1 MLDAIRAYLGE
12 HPLID
17 ELGPTGR
24 QKARR
29 AYQRRFAI
37 SLFWTVAAVQFSA
50 LAADRLTRRVDA
62 GSEPERNPHR
72 IIDLEKFVPPSIA
85 QEPAPDFS
93 RFAPKLER
101 LTAPPEGDAVPV
113 PAVEAESMTIR
124 TQAQNTW
131 HDAVVDTGLGSLTGA
146 GGDPLGSDNGGALRV
161 IDAPDGDRPDPGA
174 FRAVEVEPR
183 LVEGRPPVYPELA
196 REARIEG
203 TTVVRALVGRDGKV
217 KEVLVARAAHDLL
230 DHAALAATRDYV
242 FTPAIQSGRP
252 VAVWVSIPFR
262 FTLR

>member
-24 QKARR
+24 QRARR
-29 AYQRRFAI
+29 AYQRRFAA

-50 LAADRLTRRVDA
+50 LAADRLTQRPADAAGGGGTPPRVFRFE
-62 GSEPERNPHR
+62 EPP
-72 IIDLEKFVPPSIA
+72 VPPPIVPDLPRP
-85 QEPAPDFS
+85 PA
-93 RFAPKLER
+93 FAPKIEFP
-101 LTAPPEGDAVPV
+101 TAPPEGGPVPV
-113 PAVEAESMTIR
+113 PAVEAEARTIR
-124 TQAQNTW
+124 TQIQNTW
-131 HDAVVDTGLGSLTGA
+131 RDAVVDTGLGDLTGA
-146 GGDPLGSDNGGALRV
+146 GGDPFGSQDGSALIV
-161 IDAPDGDRPDPGA
+161 IDDPAEDRPDPGV

-183 LVEGRPPVYPELA
+183 LVEGRPPLYPGLA

-217 KEVLVARAAHDLL
+217 KEVLVARASHDLL
-230 DHAALAATRDYV
+230 DRAAIEATRNYV
-242 FTPAIQSGRP
+242 FSPAIQSGRP

-262 FTLR
+262 FTLN